1 MIEHPVEELAQQT
14 PGASGKTLVVSLSD
28 DEFDE
33 LRRAVGEANLPNMS
47 LLVFQAIQAGLES
60 DETHCIQRKRTRTV
74 NIHVSRKFWEKI
86 RLKARMSRVTQQALI
101 RGLIFDYIRN
111 KRWEDAVGGATNWAE
126 SARK

>member
-1 MIEHPVEELAQQT
+1 MEELAQQT

-33 LRRAVGEANLPNMS
+33 LRRAIGEANLPNLS

-60 DETHCIQRKRTRTV
+60 DEAQWIQRKRTRTV

-86 RLKARMSRVTQQALI
+86 RLKARMSCVTQQALI
-101 RGLIFDYIRN
+101 MVWYRSLDDVMNTQLKITRSDFR
-111 KRWEDAVGGATNWAE
+111 RTATNI
-126 SARK
+126 STR

>member
-1 MIEHPVEELAQQT
+1 MAQQT

-33 LRRAVGEANLPNMS
+33 LRRAIGEANLPNLS

-60 DETHCIQRKRTRTV
+60 DEAQWIQRKRTRTV

-86 RLKARMSRVTQQALI
+86 RLKARMSCVTQQALI
-101 RGLIFDYIRN
+101 MVWYRSLDDVMNTQLKITRSDFR
-111 KRWEDAVGGATNWAE
+111 RTATNI
-126 SARK
+126 STR